1 MSHPTAPTTHVI
13 PKEYQGKVRYLGG
26 WVLFKE
32 MNASKRYIAAF
43 SSSKT
48 SKVKSRVMKEKELL
62 AILESF
68 TATEADNMAN
78 SKYQTSL
85 RYLEEHNHGGL
96 THVKDHFYEFQLS
109 IEKVCN
115 LHFDE
120 NKIDSL
126 KWDICKVAR
135 EAIRKD
141 ENTLLAWEQL
151 KENMTVEDDESP
163 TQMVSFDFNITC
175 IIHL

>member
-1 MSHPTAPTTHVI
+1 MTHVL

-32 MNASKRYIAAF
+32 MNASKRYIATY
-43 SSSKT
+43 SGSRST
-48 SKVKSRVMKEKELL
+48 KVKSRVTKEKELL
-62 AILESF
+62 AILKSF
-68 TATEADNMAN
+68 TATEADNMAF

-85 RYLEEHNHGGL
+85 RYLEQHNRGGL
-96 THVKDHFYEFQLS
+96 THVKDNFYEFQLS

-115 LHFDE
+115 LHFDGK
-120 NKIDSL
+120 KIDNL

-141 ENTLLAWEQL
+141 ANTELAWEQL
-151 KENMTVEDDESP
+151 KEQIAVDVSP
-163 TQMVSFDFNITC
+163 NIHVFNVYICYAINFRTKYMF
-175 IIHL
+175 